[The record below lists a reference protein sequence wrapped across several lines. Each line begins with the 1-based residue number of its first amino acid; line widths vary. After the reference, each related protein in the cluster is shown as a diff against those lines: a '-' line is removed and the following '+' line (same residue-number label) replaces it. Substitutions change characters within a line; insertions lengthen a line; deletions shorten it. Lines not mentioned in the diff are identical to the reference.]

1 MISLEK
7 KQNKEEISLKGII
20 SQEIFKNKEKFK
32 INLNDNVLVIDF
44 QFKEMEDIRKKI
56 SIQYESE
63 NISLKKV

>member
-44 QFKEMEDIRKKI
+44 
-56 SIQYESE
+56 
-63 NISLKKV
+63 

>member
-1 MISLEK
+1 MISIEK
-7 KQNKEEISLKGII
+7 NQSKEEISLKGIF
-20 SQEIFKNKEKFK
+20 SQQVFKNKEKVK

>member
-1 MISLEK
+1 MISLET

-20 SQEIFKNKEKFK
+20 SQEIFKNKEKVK

-44 QFKEMEDIRKKI
+44 QFKEMEDIRKNI